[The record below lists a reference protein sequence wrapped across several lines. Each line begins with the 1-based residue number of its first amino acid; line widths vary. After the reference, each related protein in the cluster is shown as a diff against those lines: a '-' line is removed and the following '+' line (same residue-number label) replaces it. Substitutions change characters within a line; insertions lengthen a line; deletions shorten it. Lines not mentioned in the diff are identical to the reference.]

1 MKRGAYIFLII
12 FLFSAIQLSAQSRF
26 GIIGGV
32 GFNKAKF
39 AEIVSDRNTTG
50 WNAGVTLS
58 VDLPAGFSLQPSLCY
73 HQKEAVLL
81 GDISQKMGYVELPL
95 SIQWGPDLML
105 LRPLVDVTPY
115 VGYAL
120 TNGLSG
126 EGAGKFFSDFNS
138 LEVKQ
143 RFEYGLGIG
152 GGLEVWRLQLICRYN
167 WNFGNLYSVEGWKDI
182 QESISDIKTAS
193 RNFEGITLSM
203 AFFF

>member
-1 MKRGAYIFLII
+1 
-12 FLFSAIQLSAQSRF
+12 
-26 GIIGGV
+26 
-32 GFNKAKF
+32 
-39 AEIVSDRNTTG
+39 
-50 WNAGVTLS
+50 
-58 VDLPAGFSLQPSLCY
+58 
-73 HQKEAVLL
+73 
-81 GDISQKMGYVELPL
+81 
-95 SIQWGPDLML
+95 
-105 LRPLVDVTPY
+105 

-126 EGAGKFFSDFNS
+126 EGAGKSFSDFNS
-138 LEVKQ
+138 WEGKQ

-167 WNFGNLYSVEGWKDI
+167 WNFGNLCSVEGWKDI